1 MSFFFMPHSLSITFQ
16 FHCLEN
22 KALIHHHVQFSTLT
36 FGWTFFSLKMQMHTL
51 LQGLLSFESNLIMIA
66 TSSVISQKLDVSTS
80 APFSFPDVRETVLL
94 PSSSWLIW
102 SLCFSF
108 SIHPSWQ
115 FTQHIGTFQVSLCI
129 KVKKKNAGDYLILG
143 IKNIENC
150 PVQKMIETEDE
161 NIEDCKRNIIKE
173 YIILE

>member
-1 MSFFFMPHSLSITFQ
+1 MFTNLDPVPNETDSIYLEMIGFQHSHYTGILSSGSVLYMSFFFMPHSLSITFQ

-22 KALIHHHVQFSTLT
+22 KALIHHHIQFSTLT

-102 SLCFSF
+102 SLCKFPLKK
-108 SIHPSWQ
+108 SINSIIHWVFVFCFL
-115 FTQHIGTFQVSLCI
+115 FTF
-129 KVKKKNAGDYLILG
+129 
-143 IKNIENC
+143 
-150 PVQKMIETEDE
+150 
-161 NIEDCKRNIIKE
+161 
-173 YIILE
+173 